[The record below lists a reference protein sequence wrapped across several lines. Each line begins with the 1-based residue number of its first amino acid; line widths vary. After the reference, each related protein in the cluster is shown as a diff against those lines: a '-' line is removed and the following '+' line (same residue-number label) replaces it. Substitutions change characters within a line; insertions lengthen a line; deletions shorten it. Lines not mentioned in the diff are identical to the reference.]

1 MKVHKSLSLMLLMIL
16 YACTGDEPAEE
27 DDQQAE
33 ENPEEE
39 TVEADESENDDIQL
53 GDLDRF
59 AGDDPEEW
67 MRAEPGTYYEDYD
80 DHEEE
85 ILQALQDM
93 VADGAEEEQLFHAML
108 DLTAEDYRD
117 YQDYFD
123 NMEIEYGYADDQP
136 GEMEIGEGEDGVQVN
151 IQILFDA
158 SGSMAEEVDGKE
170 KMDIAKEAV
179 QDFVSEMPETANIS
193 LRVYG
198 HEGSN
203 QQEDKEESCVGT
215 EEVYPLS
222 SYEEEAFTDAL
233 EQFEPTGYTPLAAS
247 IEASQEDLDGED
259 GEDVENMVYVV
270 SDGEETCG
278 GDPVQAAEDLNESEI
293 EALVNII
300 GFDVGSDEQE
310 ALLNIADA
318 GEGEYFSADS
328 EDQLREV
335 FDAERDF
342 LIEEWLAWESDQRSD
357 NIDEMMGDRDD
368 ISEMEGEMREVAT
381 EERNHLRTLLTE
393 LESETD
399 MGDHA
404 ITEMINDRMQTLRSY
419 MSDEARLLRQE
430 ASEEGREDRQEI
442 RDEAREE
449 RRNLR

>member
-1 MKVHKSLSLMLLMIL
+1 MKVHKYLGLMLLMIL
-16 YACTGDEPAEE
+16 YACANDEPAEE
-27 DDQQAE
+27 DDQEAE
-33 ENPEEE
+33 KNPEEE

-67 MRAEPGTYYEDYD
+67 MRAEPGTYHEDYD

-85 ILQALQDM
+85 ILQTLQDV

-136 GEMEIGEGEDGVQVN
+136 GKMEIGEGEDGVQVN

-158 SGSMAEEVDGKE
+158 SGSMAEEVEGKE

-203 QQEDKEESCVGT
+203 QQEDKEESCAGT

-222 SYEEEAFTDAL
+222 PYEEEAFTDAL

-247 IEASQEDLDGED
+247 IEASQEDLEGED

-278 GDPVQAAEDLNESEI
+278 GDPVQAAEDLNESDM

-381 EERNHLRTLLTE
+381 EERNHLRSLLTE